1 MNIVEQLNGAADKV
15 RHNVH
20 TYRRSAAER
29 ARRGVSRAAKA
40 MAAARTPVDTLAGAA
55 QRLNDLTHDAVAK
68 LVRQNAGSIE
78 VLISGGAA
86 RLSELARTEDFRAFI
101 REQAAL
107 NPAVRARVSRDL
119 EQLWALAT
127 RTGRELG
134 ALATDTYAEL
144 LYGVPTRKATGN
156 RKTTRRSTKRK
167 VRTRKAH

>member
-29 ARRGVSRAAKA
+29 ARKRVSQAAKA

-78 VLISGGAA
+78 DLITGSAARSQSSWCCAVATSWKSTLAMTSFAECWPPSRAFTARLIS
-86 RLSELARTEDFRAFI
+86 R
-101 REQAAL
+101 
-107 NPAVRARVSRDL
+107 
-119 EQLWALAT
+119 
-127 RTGRELG
+127 
-134 ALATDTYAEL
+134 
-144 LYGVPTRKATGN
+144 
-156 RKTTRRSTKRK
+156 
-167 VRTRKAH
+167 

>member
-1 MNIVEQLNGAADKV
+1 MNIAEQLNGAADKV

-29 ARRGVSRAAKA
+29 ARKRVSQAAKA

-78 VLISGGAA
+78 DLITGSAA
-86 RLSELARTEDFRAFI
+86 RLSELARTEDFRAFV
-101 REQAAL
+101 RRQAEL
-107 NPAVRARVSRDL
+107 NPAVRARLSRDL
-119 EQLWALAT
+119 GQLWALAT
-127 RTGRELG
+127 HTGRELG
-134 ALATDTYAEL
+134 TLATDTYAEL

-156 RKTTRRSTKRK
+156 RKSTRRSTKRK
-167 VRTRKAH
+167 VRARKAH